1 MNHVPWRWQPAGY
14 VQVNNM
20 KTVEICVLDTVC
32 GQKVTSLK
40 QALDIKIALFLKF
53 IRSSNYFTHILICKL
68 HMHLQGTWKAIE
80 KYLNNVILLLLLLSQ
95 LVLET
100 FVENLNYYRDSM
112 AICDQ
117 IQETLEG
124 HVVTLE
130 KIDSGNWDILV
141 KTRDQE
147 LCQLKDNKLNRKFQ
161 HF

>member
-1 MNHVPWRWQPAGY
+1 
-14 VQVNNM
+14 
-20 KTVEICVLDTVC
+20 
-32 GQKVTSLK
+32 
-40 QALDIKIALFLKF
+40 
-53 IRSSNYFTHILICKL
+53 
-68 HMHLQGTWKAIE
+68 
-80 KYLNNVILLLLLLSQ
+80 
-95 LVLET
+95 
-100 FVENLNYYRDSM
+100 M

-124 HVVTLE
+124 HVVTVE

>member
-1 MNHVPWRWQPAGY
+1 
-14 VQVNNM
+14 
-20 KTVEICVLDTVC
+20 
-32 GQKVTSLK
+32 
-40 QALDIKIALFLKF
+40 
-53 IRSSNYFTHILICKL
+53 
-68 HMHLQGTWKAIE
+68 MHLQGTWKAIE

-124 HVVTLE
+124 HVVTVE